1 MSLAA
6 QSQQWCP
13 TSVQVAVLQAR
24 GLRIKGKNGTNDAY
38 AVMQVAKE
46 KYATSVVQK
55 SVAPMWEEEAVFDLP
70 PVHPGGSES
79 CTLHITVLHRALM
92 GPDKLLGQAAINLW
106 ELSEDKPRNKTEWF
120 KLLGKTGKV
129 DRDRGEV
136 LMDIQFMRNNKTASM
151 FDLSATGK
159 PRSRLGK
166 FKDKVQGKKRED
178 LSVASSTMVPSVL
191 QVLTDS
197 EEEGTGDS
205 FDENA
210 AGKGEKK
217 KKHKF
222 KSLLS
227 PKSNL
232 QRNMSQSMCVLPEK
246 NSTVSGSISSGLNVD
261 ASGGKKKFRFMIH
274 KSSGSSESSGSQG
287 TLSVPGRPKE
297 GTVEQSKLCING
309 SHIYCEEPQPRSF
322 RTSSNLSLS
331 SSGHS
336 SMKEICRTQT
346 HKNSGTSVDSFR
358 TQKQH
363 SPWTEE
369 EHSSRAAEE
378 EMFEEEEVRLEE
390 DKKRREELERIR
402 MEGTRAEVERKKRQ
416 EEEERVRKQKE
427 ENERLAEKKRRL
439 EEEEWKRIQDEEKN
453 RQEQEMRMEKERFEE
468 ERKSRQEEEDRH
480 RNEEEER
487 KRLAEERRRLEEE
500 ERRRIEKEEKNR
512 KEQEKMRMEKER
524 AEEERKRR
532 QEEEDR
538 LREREEE
545 RKRLAEELKR
555 LEEEERRI
563 EEEERIQKEE
573 QEKMRLES
581 KRAEEEIKRRQEEEE
596 KVKKQKEENERLA
609 EKKRRLE
616 EEEWKR
622 IQDEEKNRQEQE
634 MMRMEKERFEEERKG
649 RQEEEDRHRNEEEER
664 KRLAEERRRLE
675 EEERRRIEE
684 EEKNRKE
691 QEKMRMEKERAEE
704 EEKMRQEEEDRL
716 RNEEEERKR
725 LAEERRRLEEEERR
739 RIEKEEKNRKEQ
751 EKMRM
756 EKERAE
762 EERKRRQEEEDRLRE
777 KEEERKRLAEELKR
791 LEEEER
797 RRIEEEER
805 IQKEEQERM
814 RLESKRAEEEIKRRQ
829 EEEEKVKKQ
838 KEENERLGEKKRR
851 LEEEEWKRIQ
861 DEEKNRQEQEKEEA
875 REEKKRS
882 EEEKTGREEEE
893 ISKMEKERV
902 EETWKWRQEEEER
915 ARKQEEEKK
924 SLTEERRRLGEER
937 KRIEEEEKMRCEE
950 DERIRKQKEEND
962 RLAEET
968 RRLEE
973 QEKLR
978 EEKNKMKEERRLKDA
993 EDRQKQ
999 VEGKK
1004 RLRKEE
1010 EEREERETAGEVEES
1025 NNPFTEVTS
1034 TNPFDDN
1041 YCTDVFEET
1050 GSSAGGAHS
1059 TTARVSTV
1067 QLRCHS
1073 TASLVGSKEDLSL
1086 KVSIPTNGNNR
1097 IRTQWDRQPAPQPP
1111 GSNRTERQIQ
1121 KKQNVSTPVLAQ
1133 MNKQTRDK
1141 DVKTSS
1147 VSPLHR
1153 SASTTQNTQVMESQS
1168 STQLRNQQEGVLS
1181 TSGASR
1187 VTKNNKG
1194 PAPSR
1199 LQSSHVGGNTLKQ
1212 AGEFGPFCEPKE
1224 AWCSDTNQKDSNI
1237 TCDSV
1242 VKQVPVVY
1250 GSNPFEDDKSET
1262 EVSATNEVTTSGNT
1276 NSTDSHSGKS
1286 SACVHAGSLN
1296 LVPAAQQTPDE
1307 AGMSQT
1313 KSKSS
1318 KMARAPLP
1326 PTQKAAPSSILVT
1339 QNMDFD
1345 LPSKTRH
1352 SVTDVDVPDNAVTQG
1367 DDPHHNVTAQGSEQV
1382 AGRKEDGTPSTSCR
1396 LHPVKPL
1403 NQEHK
1408 PVSVT
1413 QAPKDSKYTAIL
1425 SDGQEKVKVNK
1436 AGLKRLYTQLNQEE
1450 LVSLVIKQESLLL
1463 ERDKKIS
1470 ELEQY
1475 IDNLLVRI
1483 MEEKPSILMSSSV
1496 NSVKKGL

>member
-596 KVKKQKEENERLA
+596 K
-609 EKKRRLE
+609 
-616 EEEWKR
+616 
-622 IQDEEKNRQEQE
+622 
-634 MMRMEKERFEEERKG
+634 
-649 RQEEEDRHRNEEEER
+649 
-664 KRLAEERRRLE
+664 
-675 EEERRRIEE
+675 
-684 EEKNRKE
+684 
-691 QEKMRMEKERAEE
+691 
-704 EEKMRQEEEDRL
+704 
-716 RNEEEERKR
+716 
-725 LAEERRRLEEEERR
+725 
-739 RIEKEEKNRKEQ
+739 
-751 EKMRM
+751 
-756 EKERAE
+756 RAE